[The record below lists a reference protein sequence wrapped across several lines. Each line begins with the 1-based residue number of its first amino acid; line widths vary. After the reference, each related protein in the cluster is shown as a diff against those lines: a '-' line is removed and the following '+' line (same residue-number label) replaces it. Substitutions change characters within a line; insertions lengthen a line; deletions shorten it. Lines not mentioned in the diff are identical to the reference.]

1 MTLCN
6 VVFTFRRF
14 VLSRVEIILS
24 RAIGS
29 SETIEF
35 VAEGNSMK
43 RTRAATRIQQEDK
56 IEKNKDNEDTVISE
70 RPKLN
75 LKSLRNQEYRD
86 TENVYNTTDSQISVS
101 SKSSKKSQ
109 KEPKMETHIERNK
122 RKVEKLEPNT
132 NTSKGKPRAVVDL
145 EMMKLELS
153 QLEDPPMTPSEKELS
168 SGRLQYEFFDIP
180 CEELAQRLLGKI
192 LVRYFENG
200 TILKGRIVETEGYL
214 GAIDK
219 ASHSYQNRIT
229 PRNLPMYM
237 SPGTIYIYMTYGM
250 YHCFNISSQ
259 EGNAHVLIKAV
270 EPLMGLEYMEL
281 LKNMRW
287 KDNRRENQTARLA
300 THLKQYK
307 LCNNPFKICDA
318 FAIDQNS
325 FDRKFAYAC
334 NNLWLESQPFVR
346 PPTIVAIPS
355 ENLKSDDSYVI
366 KTRYYVLGST
376 SVNEKNSECEK
387 LAYIP
392 Q

>member
-1 MTLCN
+1 
-6 VVFTFRRF
+6 
-14 VLSRVEIILS
+14 
-24 RAIGS
+24 
-29 SETIEF
+29 
-35 VAEGNSMK
+35 MK
-43 RTRAATRIQQEDK
+43 RTRTATRIQQENK
-56 IEKNKDNEDTVISE
+56 IEKNKDNEDTVIR

-75 LKSLRNQEYRD
+75 LKSLLNQEYRD
-86 TENVYNTTDSQISVS
+86 TKNVYNTTDSQISAS
-101 SKSSKKSQ
+101 FKSSKNSQ
-109 KEPKMETHIERNK
+109 KEPKIETHIERNK
-122 RKVEKLEPNT
+122 REVEELKSNT
-132 NTSKGKPRAVVDL
+132 NSKGKPRAVVDL
-145 EMMKLELS
+145 QMMKLELS
-153 QLEDPPMTPSEKELS
+153 QLEDPPVTPWEKELS

-192 LVRYFENG
+192 LVRYLENG

-214 GAIDK
+214 GTMDK
-219 ASHSYQNRIT
+219 ASHSYQNKVT
-229 PRNLPMYM
+229 SRNLPMYM
-237 SPGTIYIYMTYGM
+237 PPGTIYIYMTYGM

-270 EPLMGLEYMEL
+270 EPLMGLKYMEL

-287 KDNRRENQTARLA
+287 KDNGREKQTARLA

-325 FDRKFAYAC
+325 FDRKFVYAC

-355 ENLKSDDSYVI
+355 KNLKSDDSYVI
-366 KTRYYVLGST
+366 KTRYYVLGSA
-376 SVNEKNSECEK
+376 SVDEKNSECEK
-387 LAYIP
+387 LAYIA